1 MAIKFTTR
9 LSTENVVPET
19 PITPE
24 VPIGYVH
31 SIETFGSVDGPG
43 IRFVAFLQ
51 GCRMRCEFCHNPDT
65 WNIGSGEAYTA
76 DELIAKA
83 LPYKAFWG
91 KDGGITCSGGE
102 SLIQIDFLIDLFKKC
117 KAQGINTCLDTCGQ
131 PFTYKEP
138 FFSKFKELMKYT
150 DLSMVDIKHIDPAG
164 HKKLTG
170 FSNEHILEMIEY
182 MSNHGHHMW
191 IRHVL
196 IPERTDYDEYLTRLG
211 DYIQTLNN
219 VDRVEV
225 LPYHTM
231 GIVKYEKMGIKY
243 PLAGIEPPTHD
254 RVVNAERLLHTA
266 DYPKQQR

>member
-1 MAIKFTTR
+1 MSVKFTMNNSNTQ
-9 LSTENVVPET
+9 SNQTSQTIPTVENPV
-19 PITPE
+19 
-24 VPIGYVH
+24 GYVH
-31 SIETFGSVDGPG
+31 SIESFGSVDGPG

-65 WNIGSGEAYTA
+65 WDIGTGTPYTA
-76 DELIAKA
+76 DELIKKA

-91 KDGGITCSGGE
+91 KEGGITCSGGE
-102 SLIQIDFLIDLFKKC
+102 SLLQIDFLIDLFKKC

-131 PFTYKEP
+131 PFTFDEP

-150 DLSMVDIKHIDPAG
+150 DVSMVDIKHIDSAQ
-164 HKKLTG
+164 HRKLTG
-170 FSNEHILEMIEY
+170 FKNDNILQMIEY
-182 MSNHGHHMW
+182 MSENGHHMW

-231 GIVKYEKMGIKY
+231 GIVKYQNLGIKY
-243 PLAGIEPPTHD
+243 RLEGIEPPTPD
-254 RVVNAERLLHTA
+254 RVKNAEKLLHVA
-266 DYPKQQR
+266 DYKK